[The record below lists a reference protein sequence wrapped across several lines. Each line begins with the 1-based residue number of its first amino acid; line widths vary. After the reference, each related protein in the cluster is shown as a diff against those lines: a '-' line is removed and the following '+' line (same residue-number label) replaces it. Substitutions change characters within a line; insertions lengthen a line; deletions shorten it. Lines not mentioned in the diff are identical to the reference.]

1 MRLPGQRQ
9 KNFITHSTAQSR
21 GISILISVFLTPNSH
36 RIEIQS
42 GWVWSGWVLA
52 YSVGRTEN
60 RSPDFRNPES
70 LIVGRKLICTLL
82 QTEPIIFII
91 LDSKQ
96 A

>member
-1 MRLPGQRQ
+1 M
-9 KNFITHSTAQSR
+9 
-21 GISILISVFLTPNSH
+21 GISILISVFLTPISH

-42 GWVWSGWVLA
+42 GWVWSRWVLA

-60 RSPDFRNPES
+60 GSPDFRNPES
-70 LIVGRKLICTLL
+70 LIAGRKHICTLL
-82 QTEPIIFII
+82 QREPMTFTI